1 MNVIDDK
8 RRTGRTT
15 EMIRAAVDDTF
26 HERNVIVIMSSKRE
40 CDHWRQVISGS
51 GMAESDRIHWF
62 TPDSVE
68 RAHGLIVDEVHIDHF
83 VLERY
88 EQLTEPQRAG
98 IALLQQAANAVE

>member
-40 CDHWRQVISGS
+40 CDHWRQVISVSATAVVPPRNCFTAPLLTLKS
-51 GMAESDRIHWF
+51 GKKA
-62 TPDSVE
+62 PNAE
-68 RAHGLIVDEVHIDHF
+68 RAAALMQQH
-83 VLERY
+83 LE
-88 EQLTEPQRAG
+88 AG
-98 IALLQQAANAVE
+98 REAASVT